1 MSIRV
6 IQWATGAIG
15 SECLKLI
22 IDRPQLELAGV
33 RVYSANKIGADV
45 GAIANRA
52 PTDILGAGT
61 TEEILRT
68 KADVVI
74 YTPTLDPKADHD
86 AEVIQLLRSGKN
98 VISARGH
105 IWPPGHGAA
114 HAARFEA
121 ACQEGASTLYGGGL
135 NPGFINDRI
144 GPALTSACSHV
155 RSIAFIS
162 NFDLRKRTAHAIFD
176 VCLNG
181 RPLED
186 INADAPAAR
195 MLEAVY
201 TEGFHLIAEH
211 FGTRVTDIRREHTP
225 TPATRDLDIK
235 GGRVAKGTVG
245 GVVWRWVLT
254 LENGP
259 EVSFEFRWFVDPD
272 MEGWGDERD
281 VRIVKIDGDPPI
293 YAEFIIGDAP
303 TEGEQYEST
312 ARTMA
317 ALLVNAIPDIVAA
330 PPGIYKTPIF
340 APWRAA

>member
-1 MSIRV
+1 VAVRV

-22 IDRPQLELAGV
+22 LDRAALKLVGLRA
-33 RVYSANKIGADV
+33 YSEHKIGADAGPIV
-45 GAIANRA
+45 ARA
-52 PTDILGAGT
+52 PCGVLGSGT
-61 TEEILRT
+61 NEEILHLE
-68 KADVVI
+68 ADVVI
-74 YTPTLDPKADHD
+74 YTPTLDPNADHD
-86 AEVIQLLRSGKN
+86 AEIIALLESGKN

-105 IWPPGHGAA
+105 IWPPGLGAA
-114 HAARFEA
+114 HAARIQS
-121 ACQEGASTLYGGGL
+121 ACQKGNSTLYGGGL

-144 GPALTSACSHV
+144 GPALTSACSDV
-155 RSIAFIS
+155 RSVAFIS
-162 NFDLRKRTAHAIFD
+162 NFDLRKRTHHAIFD
-176 VCLNG
+176 VCLIG
-181 RPLED
+181 RDLSE

-195 MLEAVY
+195 MLEKVY

-211 FGTRVTDIRREHTP
+211 FGTRIASIRREHTP
-225 TPATRDLDIK
+225 APATRDLEIK
-235 GGRVAKGTVG
+235 GGRVAKGSVG

-272 MEGWGDERD
+272 MPGWGDPRD
-281 VRIVKIDGDPPI
+281 VRMVKIDGDPPI

-303 TEGEQYEST
+303 EHVEPYEST

-330 PPGIYKTPIF
+330 PAGIFKTPIF
-340 APWRAA
+340 APWRVG